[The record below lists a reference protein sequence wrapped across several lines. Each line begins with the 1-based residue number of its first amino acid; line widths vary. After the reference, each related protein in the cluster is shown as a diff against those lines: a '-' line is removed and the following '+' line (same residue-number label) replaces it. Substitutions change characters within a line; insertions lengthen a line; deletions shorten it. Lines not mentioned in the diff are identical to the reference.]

1 MRLFCIL
8 PRKRLREKVP
18 SSWNPFSPDLSGE
31 PIHDSLVRCHF
42 PVFLSSLPCFFSK
55 FAKKRRNMEIT
66 PQKMRYLYVLLFL
79 TVVMTLPWLGLTDF
93 HTKGEPREAIVA
105 QTMIAQDNWV
115 MPHNNGGEIAY
126 KPPFMHWCV
135 AACGVLLG
143 EVNEYAARFP
153 SALSAILLAFG
164 VYFFYARRRDGR
176 TALMTAFISFSSF
189 EMFRAAFACRV
200 DMVLTLCMAGAM
212 MLLESWQERGR
223 KFGLPWM
230 AILLMSLGTL
240 TKGPVAIVLPC
251 AVAWVCALLR
261 REGWL
266 RETILM
272 ALSAVVSLI
281 LPALWYYAAYQQQ
294 GDSFLQLFLEE
305 NVYRFLGKMSYQS
318 HENGLW
324 YYFVMLPAGL
334 LPWTLMVLPVI
345 CKRWNM
351 QAVRERFRNMDRT
364 EVFSLVA
371 ALCVFVFYCI
381 PRSKRGVYIMPM
393 YPFVAFFVAQYLC
406 RTYTQRFVRRLATAV
421 AALYTLAYAVVLPI
435 VLNRKSDYDTACAI
449 ERQVGDAPLTSYVA
463 GSVPGNPMHY
473 FTINFYL
480 KDRVGVWGE
489 DGPADPCGYL
499 IIGEEDARRFIP
511 REGYVFRRVD
521 IPPHRSCDTRQN
533 VCLYAYEAVKP

>member
-1 MRLFCIL
+1 
-8 PRKRLREKVP
+8 
-18 SSWNPFSPDLSGE
+18 
-31 PIHDSLVRCHF
+31 
-42 PVFLSSLPCFFSK
+42 
-55 FAKKRRNMEIT
+55 MEIT

-272 ALSAVVSLI
+272 ALSAFVSLI

-294 GDSFLQLFLEE
+294 GDSFLQLFME
-305 NVYRFLGKMSYQS
+305 
-318 HENGLW
+318 
-324 YYFVMLPAGL
+324 
-334 LPWTLMVLPVI
+334 
-345 CKRWNM
+345 
-351 QAVRERFRNMDRT
+351 
-364 EVFSLVA
+364 
-371 ALCVFVFYCI
+371 
-381 PRSKRGVYIMPM
+381 
-393 YPFVAFFVAQYLC
+393 
-406 RTYTQRFVRRLATAV
+406 
-421 AALYTLAYAVVLPI
+421 
-435 VLNRKSDYDTACAI
+435 
-449 ERQVGDAPLTSYVA
+449 
-463 GSVPGNPMHY
+463 
-473 FTINFYL
+473 
-480 KDRVGVWGE
+480 
-489 DGPADPCGYL
+489 
-499 IIGEEDARRFIP
+499 
-511 REGYVFRRVD
+511 
-521 IPPHRSCDTRQN
+521 
-533 VCLYAYEAVKP
+533 